1 MTNLTITQLI
11 KIPVEELQ
19 AMEVAQLEELHTI
32 ASESKQK
39 PAKRKADLISGII
52 AGKKKEAKKEEKE
65 LELVENSAKLKAS
78 SKKKSSSKTK
88 AEKKEAPKKDTE
100 EEAEQKEEVKAEEK
114 PKKKSLKRPK
124 KEQPNVKQMSKEELE
139 KLAATL
145 LEENQKFP
153 SVIAGQKVQYVRQDF
168 DTIEEIQTVLQTK
181 PFTLF
186 MTVDER
192 VDNDLTFFQVLYA
205 SEDVLVMI
213 DKTRQVNSTINLDTT
228 KGLEAEHIV
237 FEKKKYEYSFY
248 TKEAK

>member
-11 KIPVEELQ
+11 KLPVEELQ
-19 AMEVAQLEELHTI
+19 AMEIAQLEELHTI
-32 ASESKQK
+32 AKESKQK
-39 PAKRKADLISGII
+39 PAKRRADLISGII

-65 LELVENSAKLKAS
+65 LELVENSAKLKAP
-78 SKKKSSSKTK
+78 KKKAK
-88 AEKKEAPKKDTE
+88 AEKKEPQKKAKKE
-100 EEAEQKEEVKAEEK
+100 EKEEEQKEEVKAEEK

-153 SVIAGQKVQYVRQDF
+153 SVISGQKVQYKRQDF
-168 DTIEEIQTVLQTK
+168 ETIEEIQTVLQTK

-192 VDNDLTFFQVLYA
+192 IDNDLTFFQVLYA
-205 SEDVLVMI
+205 SEDVIVML
-213 DKTRQVNSTINLDTT
+213 DKTRQVNSTINLDTS

-248 TKEAK
+248 IKEAR